1 MFDGFKRFWKGLIQ
15 MFGYTTLKQIV
26 GKDITLSD
34 KMIYAINEWKQMLH
48 GQADWITDSIVS
60 LEIEEGICREFAD
73 CALVEMET
81 SVSNERLDKIYQKN
95 IANLNE
101 NLQEG
106 LALGSFVLKPL
117 GGTVAEFVSADKII
131 PISFGDDGKPND
143 IAFLTVKKVGDAD
156 YFTRFE
162 RHYFVNGNL
171 TIENKCF
178 HSQTSRDIGLP
189 CSLEAIEEWVNI
201 EQGPITYPGM
211 NRMDFGYYRNP
222 IKNKVDGSACGVSIY
237 EAAKDLI
244 RKADIQGARLDWEY
258 ESGERAIH
266 VDSKALKQDKTT
278 GRFGMA
284 KLSGRLYRGL
294 NLEIGK
300 DQELLKEYSPEMR
313 DEAFKRGLEEYKREI
328 EFSVGL
334 AYGDLSNV
342 QEVAKTATEIKTSKN
357 RKYNRVTAIQGKL
370 QDCLEDFVAG
380 LAFYNSMLNSGY
392 EFSCKFNDSIL
403 TDEEAERQQD
413 RQDVSMGAMTLVEYR
428 AKWYNETEEEA
439 AKKIVQEIIEP
450 DPSEE

>member
-1 MFDGFKRFWKGLIQ
+1 MFDGFKRFWKGLMK

-34 KMIYAINEWKQMLH
+34 KMIDAINEWKQMLN
-48 GQADWITDSIVS
+48 GQADWITDSVVS
-60 LEIEEGICREFAD
+60 LGIEEGICREFAD
-73 CALVEMET
+73 CTLVEMET
-81 SVSNERLDKIYQKN
+81 SVSNERLDKLYQKN
-95 IANLNE
+95 IASLNE

-117 GGTVAEFVSADKII
+117 GGTAAEFVSADKII
-131 PISFGDDGKPND
+131 PVSFGDDGKPID
-143 IAFLTVKKVGDAD
+143 IAFLTVKKVGDVD

-162 RHYFVNGNL
+162 RHYFINGNL

-189 CSLEAIEEWVNI
+189 CSLEAVEEWANI
-201 EQGPITYPGM
+201 DPGPVTYPGM

-222 IKNKVDGSACGVSIY
+222 IKNKVDGSACGVSVY
-237 EAAKDLI
+237 ESAVDLI
-244 RKADIQGARLDWEY
+244 KKADIQGARLDWEY

-266 VDSKALKQDKTT
+266 VDNKALKQDRST
-278 GRFGMA
+278 GGFGMA
-284 KLSGRLYRGL
+284 KLSKRLYRGL
-294 NLEIGK
+294 NLEAGK

-334 AYGDLSNV
+334 AYGDLSDV
-342 QEVAKTATEIKTSKN
+342 QEVAKTATEIKASKN
-357 RKYNRVTAIQGKL
+357 RKYNRVTAIQNNL
-370 QDCLEDFVAG
+370 YDCLEDFAAG

-403 TDEEAERQQD
+403 TDEETERQQD
-413 RQDVSMGAMTLVEYR
+413 RQDVSMGVMSHLEYR
-428 AKWYNETEEEA
+428 MKWYNEDEA
-439 AKKIVQEIIEP
+439 TAKKMLPEQNQVME
-450 DPSEE
+450 

>member
-1 MFDGFKRFWKGLIQ
+1 

-34 KMIYAINEWKQMLH
+34 KMIDAINEWKQMLN
-48 GQADWITDSIVS
+48 GQADWITDSVVS
-60 LEIEEGICREFAD
+60 LGIEEGVCREFAD

-81 SVSNERLDKIYQKN
+81 NVSNERLDKIYQRN
-95 IANLNE
+95 IASLNE

-117 GGTVAEFVSADKII
+117 GGIAAEFVSADKII
-131 PISFGDDGKPND
+131 PISFGDDGKPID
-143 IAFLTVKKVGDAD
+143 IAFLTVKKVGDVD

-162 RHYFVNGNL
+162 RHYFTNGNL

-178 HSQTSRDIGLP
+178 HSQTSNDIGLP
-189 CSLEAIEEWVNI
+189 CSLEAVEEWGNI
-201 EQGPITYPGM
+201 DPGPITYPGM

-222 IKNKVDGSACGVSIY
+222 IKNKVDGSVCGISIY
-237 EAAKDLI
+237 ESAVDLI

-266 VDSKALKQDKTT
+266 VDNKALKQDKST

-284 KLSGRLYRGL
+284 RLSKRLYRGL
-294 NLEIGK
+294 NLEVGK

-334 AYGDLSNV
+334 AYGDLSDV
-342 QEVAKTATEIKTSKN
+342 QEVAKTATEIKASKN
-357 RKYNRVTAIQGKL
+357 RKYNRVTAIQNNL
-370 QDCLEDFVAG
+370 YDCLEDFVAG

-439 AKKIVQEIIEP
+439 AKKIVQEDIEP
-450 DPSEE
+450 DPHEE

>member
-1 MFDGFKRFWKGLIQ
+1 MFEGFKRFWKGFMQ

-34 KMIYAINEWKQMLH
+34 KMIDAINEWKQMLN

-60 LEIEEGICREFAD
+60 LGIEEGICREFAD

-81 SVSNERLDKIYQKN
+81 SLSNERLDRIYQKN
-95 IANLNE
+95 ISNLNE
-101 NLQEG
+101 NIQEG

-117 GGTVAEFVSADKII
+117 GEAAAEFVSADKII

-143 IAFLTVKKVGDAD
+143 IAFLTVKKVGDVD

-162 RHYFVNGNL
+162 RHYFINGNL

-189 CSLEAIEEWVNI
+189 CSLEAVEEWTNI
-201 EQGPITYPGM
+201 DPGPITYPGM

-222 IKNKVDGSACGVSIY
+222 IKNRIDGSACGVSVY
-237 EAAKDLI
+237 ESAVDLI

-266 VDSKALKQDKTT
+266 VDNKALKQDKST
-278 GRFGMA
+278 GRFSME
-284 KLSGRLYRGL
+284 KLKKRLYRGL
-294 NLEIGK
+294 NLEAGK

-334 AYGDLSNV
+334 AYGDLSDV

-357 RKYNRVTAIQGKL
+357 RKYNRVTAIQNNL
-370 QDCLEDFVAG
+370 YDCLEDFATG

-403 TDEEAERQQD
+403 TDEETERNQD
-413 RQDVSMGAMTLVEYR
+413 RADVSMGAMQLWEYR
-428 AKWYNETEEEA
+428 MKWYGETEKQAKA
-439 AKKIVQEIIEP
+439 AVQNPAEVIE
-450 DPSEE
+450 

>member
-1 MFDGFKRFWKGLIQ
+1 MFEGFKRFWKGFMQ

-34 KMIYAINEWKQMLH
+34 KMIDAINEWKQMMN
-48 GQADWITDSIVS
+48 GQADWIADSIVS
-60 LEIEEGICREFAD
+60 LGIEEGICREFAD

-81 SVSNERLDKIYQKN
+81 SLSNERLDRIYQKN
-95 IANLNE
+95 ISNLNE
-101 NLQEG
+101 NIQEG

-117 GGTVAEFVSADKII
+117 GEAAAEFVSADKII
-131 PISFGDDGKPND
+131 PISFRDDGKPND
-143 IAFLTVKKVGDAD
+143 IAFLTVKKVGDVD

-162 RHYFVNGNL
+162 RHYFINGNL

-189 CSLEAIEEWVNI
+189 CSLEAVEEWANI
-201 EQGPITYPGM
+201 DPGPVTYPGM

-222 IKNKVDGSACGVSIY
+222 IKNRIDGSACGVSVY
-237 EAAKDLI
+237 ESAVDLI

-266 VDSKALKQDKTT
+266 VDNKALKQDKST
-278 GRFGMA
+278 GRFSME
-284 KLSGRLYRGL
+284 KLKKRLYRGL
-294 NLEIGK
+294 NLEAGK

-334 AYGDLSNV
+334 AYGDLSDV

-357 RKYNRVTAIQGKL
+357 RKYNRVTAIQNNL
-370 QDCLEDFVAG
+370 YDCLEDFAAG

-403 TDEEAERQQD
+403 TDEETERNQD
-413 RQDVSMGAMTLVEYR
+413 RADVSMGAMQLWEYR
-428 AKWYNETEEEA
+428 KKWYGETEEQ
-439 AKKIVQEIIEP
+439 AKVAVQNPAEVIE
-450 DPSEE
+450 

>member
-1 MFDGFKRFWKGLIQ
+1 MFDGFKKFWKGLMQ

-34 KMIYAINEWKQMLH
+34 KMIDAINEWKQMLN

-60 LEIEEGICREFAD
+60 LGIEEGICREFAD
-73 CALVEMET
+73 CTLVEMET

-95 IANLNE
+95 IASLNE

-117 GGTVAEFVSADKII
+117 GEAAAEFISADKII
-131 PISFGDDGKPND
+131 PISFGDDGKPID
-143 IAFLTVKKVGDAD
+143 IAFLTVKKVGDVD

-162 RHYFVNGNL
+162 RHYFINGNL

-189 CSLEAIEEWVNI
+189 CSLEAVEEWANI
-201 EQGPITYPGM
+201 DPGPVTYPGM
-211 NRMDFGYYRNP
+211 NRMDFGYFRNP
-222 IKNKVDGSACGVSIY
+222 IKNKVDGSACGVSVY
-237 EAAKDLI
+237 ESAVDLI
-244 RKADIQGARLDWEY
+244 KKADIQGARLDWEY

-266 VDSKALKQDKTT
+266 VDNKALKQDRST
-278 GRFGMA
+278 GGFGMA
-284 KLSGRLYRGL
+284 KLSKRLYRGL
-294 NLEIGK
+294 NLEVGK

-334 AYGDLSNV
+334 AYGDLSDV
-342 QEVAKTATEIKTSKN
+342 QEVAKTATEIKASKN
-357 RKYNRVTAIQGKL
+357 RKYNRVTAIQNNL
-370 QDCLEDFVAG
+370 YDCLEDFVAG

-403 TDEEAERQQD
+403 TDEETERQQD
-413 RQDVSMGAMTLVEYR
+413 RQDVSMGVMSHLEYR
-428 AKWYNETEEEA
+428 MKWYNEDEA
-439 AKKIVQEIIEP
+439 TAKKMLPEQNQVME
-450 DPSEE
+450 

>member
-1 MFDGFKRFWKGLIQ
+1 MFR
-15 MFGYTTLKQIV
+15 YTTLKQIV

-34 KMIYAINEWKQMLH
+34 KMIDAINEWKQMLN
-48 GQADWITDSIVS
+48 GQADWLTDNIVS
-60 LEIEEGICREFAD
+60 LGIEEGVCREFAD

-81 SVSNERLDKIYQKN
+81 SVSNERLDKIYQRN
-95 IANLNE
+95 IASLNE

-117 GGTVAEFVSADKII
+117 GGIAAEFVSADKII
-131 PISFGDDGKPND
+131 PISFGDDGKPID
-143 IAFLTVKKVGDAD
+143 IAFLTVKKVGDVD

-162 RHYFVNGNL
+162 RHYFTNGNL

-178 HSQTSRDIGLP
+178 HSQTANDIGLP
-189 CSLEAIEEWVNI
+189 CSLEAVEEWGNI
-201 EQGPITYPGM
+201 DPGPITYPGM

-222 IKNKVDGSACGVSIY
+222 IKNKVDGSACGISIY
-237 EAAKDLI
+237 ESAVDLI

-266 VDSKALKQDKTT
+266 VDNKALKQDKST

-284 KLSGRLYRGL
+284 RLSKRLYRGL
-294 NLEIGK
+294 NLEVGK

-334 AYGDLSNV
+334 AYGDLSDV
-342 QEVAKTATEIKTSKN
+342 QEVAKTATEIKASKN
-357 RKYNRVTAIQGKL
+357 RKYNRVTAIQNNL
-370 QDCLEDFVAG
+370 YDCLEDFVAG

-413 RQDVSMGAMTLVEYR
+413 RQDVSMGVMSQLEYR
-428 AKWYNETEEEA
+428 MKWYNEDEST
-439 AKKIVQEIIEP
+439 AKKMLPEQNQVME
-450 DPSEE
+450 

>member
-1 MFDGFKRFWKGLIQ
+1 

-34 KMIYAINEWKQMLH
+34 KMIDAINEWKQMLN
-48 GQADWITDSIVS
+48 GRADWITDSIVS
-60 LEIEEGICREFAD
+60 LGIEEGICREFAD

-81 SVSNERLDKIYQKN
+81 SVNNERLDKIYQKN
-95 IANLNE
+95 ISSLNE

-117 GGTVAEFVSADKII
+117 GGTAAEFVSADKII
-131 PISFGDDGKPND
+131 HISFGDNGKPND
-143 IAFLTVKKVGDAD
+143 IAFLTVKKVGETD

-162 RHYFVNGNL
+162 RHYFINGNL

-178 HSQTSRDIGLP
+178 HSQAASDIGLP
-189 CSLEAIEEWVNI
+189 CSLEAVEEWANI
-201 EQGPITYPGM
+201 EPGPITYPGM

-222 IKNKVDGSACGVSIY
+222 IKNKVDGSACGVSVY
-237 EAAKDLI
+237 DSAVDLI

-266 VDSKALKQDKTT
+266 VDNKALKQDKSP

-284 KLSGRLYRGL
+284 RLNKRLYRGL
-294 NLEIGK
+294 NLEAGK

-334 AYGDLSNV
+334 AYGDLSDV
-342 QEVAKTATEIKTSKN
+342 QEVAKTATEIKASKN
-357 RKYNRVTAIQGKL
+357 RKYNRVTAIQNNL
-370 QDCLEDFVAG
+370 YDCLEDFVAG

-403 TDEEAERQQD
+403 TDEETERQQD
-413 RQDVSMGAMTLVEYR
+413 RQDVSMGVMSHLEYR
-428 AKWYNETEEEA
+428 MKWYNEDEA
-439 AKKIVQEIIEP
+439 TAKKMLPEQINVME
-450 DPSEE
+450 